1 MKSSGIG
8 GQAVLE
14 GVMMKNRD
22 KYAVAIRTS
31 KGEITV
37 DTKPCK
43 SMAEKNVIFR
53 LPILRGVVAFIESL
67 YIGVKTLTYSSEFLE
82 EEEEENQSQ
91 NEAVF
96 TILTV
101 LLSVILAVGLFMI
114 LPLFLSEL
122 FRRQVHNT
130 TLLAVIEGVI
140 RILLFIGYV
149 LVISQMKDIRRVFMY
164 HGAEHKTINCVESG
178 KKLTVENVRGQS
190 KHHKRCGTSFMLFVM
205 IISVLFFII
214 IHVENIWLR
223 MVYRLLLVP
232 VIAGVSYEFIRLAG
246 STDNKVVAFLSKPG
260 MWLQALT
267 TKEPDDDMIEVA
279 IASVEAV
286 FDWKTYQEQ
295 CRRDEKRKK
304 NKQNK
309 NSGKKGLPKEQDGTA
324 KKSDTKKKSKAERA
338 ADIAR
343 REAERAER
351 RKKEEEEIRMLEEA
365 EAKLQERLLE
375 AKKRR
380 EERLAKE
387 KLEKEKEE
395 TAKAAY
401 VDEEHDE
408 ILDKLDRYFEYEE
421 EEDGEEENLETA
433 ASNEN
438 TEESSD
444 AKDGNDAEDAGD
456 IEDNSGKE
464 E

>member
-22 KYAVAIRTS
+22 KYAVAIRTPDG
-31 KGEITV
+31 KIDV
-37 DTKPCK
+37 DIRSCN
-43 SMAEKNVIFR
+43 SIAEKNVIFR
-53 LPILRGVVAFIESL
+53 LPVIRGVVAFVESL
-67 YIGVKTLTYSSEFLE
+67 CIGIKTLTYSSEFLE
-82 EEEEENQSQ
+82 EEEKGKEEKEKNNG
-91 NEAVF
+91 NETLF

-101 LLSVILAVGLFMI
+101 LLSVVLAVGLFMI

-122 FRRQVHNT
+122 FRGQIKNT

-140 RILLFIGYV
+140 RILLFVGYV
-149 LVISQMKDIRRVFMY
+149 LAISQMKDIRRVFMY

-178 KKLTVENVRGQS
+178 KKLTVANVRGQS

-205 IISVLFFII
+205 IISILFFIV

-223 MVYRLLLVP
+223 MLYRLLLVP
-232 VIAGVSYEFIRLAG
+232 VVAGVSYEFIRLAG

-286 FDWKTYQEQ
+286 FDWEDYQKK
-295 CRRDEKRKK
+295 CRKK
-304 NKQNK
+304 TNRKAGK
-309 NSGKKGLPKEQDGTA
+309 N
-324 KKSDTKKKSKAERA
+324 KKSKAERA

-343 REAERAER
+343 REAEHAKR
-351 RKKEEEEIRMLEEA
+351 RKEEEEEIRMQEET
-365 EAKLQERLLE
+365 EAKLKEHLVE
-375 AKKRR
+375 AKKRK

-387 KLEKEKEE
+387 RKEKKNKE
-395 TAKAAY
+395 TEKPG
-401 VDEEHDE
+401 DEEDDE
-408 ILDKLDRYFEYEE
+408 ILDRLDRYFEYD
-421 EEDGEEENLETA
+421 EDGDKTQ
-433 ASNEN
+433 
-438 TEESSD
+438 
-444 AKDGNDAEDAGD
+444 
-456 IEDNSGKE
+456 
-464 E
+464 